1 MIINHHHHHH
11 LLISL
16 PHCLTK
22 HQNSSI
28 VDKTVQ
34 TILPTHSINNINS
47 SLNTSSISHIKT
59 NNTDV
64 ADSLQLSSS
73 LFLVL
78 ITPSNNLQSPDT
90 VSWRRGNSIITF
102 IPRSAQWTAR
112 LNPKPESQPVMKIVL
127 SLTGIFLVW
136 DNILVRRMIMNT
148 AMKDNNNH
156 ILESTTATEVKVE
169 TIQ

>member
-1 MIINHHHHHH
+1 MIINHHHH

-73 LFLVL
+73 LSLVQ

-90 VSWRRGNSIITF
+90 VS
-102 IPRSAQWTAR
+102 
-112 LNPKPESQPVMKIVL
+112 
-127 SLTGIFLVW
+127 
-136 DNILVRRMIMNT
+136 
-148 AMKDNNNH
+148 
-156 ILESTTATEVKVE
+156 
-169 TIQ
+169 